1 MTQMVRNL
9 PAKQETQ
16 IRSLGQKDPLDK
28 EWKPFQYS
36 CLENFMERGVWQATL
51 SWGCKELGM
60 TEQLI
65 LMEESSRCTSH
76 TDIPGASA

>member
-1 MTQMVRNL
+1 MVRNL

-36 CLENFMERGVWQATL
+36 CLENFMERGVWQA
-51 SWGCKELGM
+51 CKELGM